1 MNLEEENNRQKP
13 IFREA
18 MWFWFELGWI
28 SFVEQPP
35 CDHYARFFV
44 EKKRWVSNRKF
55 FQALNACML
64 LPGPEAHQLTIYL
77 GWKLHGIKGAVLA
90 GVFFIV
96 PSLLII
102 CGLSTLYAH
111 YGNTALLIALF
122 SGLKPAVLAIIIFAT
137 FRVGQKSLSVYGIIW

>member
-1 MNLEEENNRQKP
+1 LDKFCGTTGHVTIMHDFL
-13 IFREA
+13 
-18 MWFWFELGWI
+18 
-28 SFVEQPP
+28 
-35 CDHYARFFV
+35 V

-137 FRVGQKSLSVYGIIW
+137 FWGRNLLSVYGIIW